1 MKDSEKAQIVH
12 CKCTA
17 SLWSYQKKPF
27 STVIFSFVV
36 TKEVINMTLRIKVI
50 YSSSSQISKGSFPL
64 QKYLPFSGLYMV
76 FIDVKISQRVVVQT
90 ISLVPLI
97 EKPAVSLRQKT
108 QLSN

>member
-1 MKDSEKAQIVH
+1 MA
-12 CKCTA
+12 
-17 SLWSYQKKPF
+17 
-27 STVIFSFVV
+27 
-36 TKEVINMTLRIKVI
+36 
-50 YSSSSQISKGSFPL
+50 
-64 QKYLPFSGLYMV
+64 